1 MILFLMLLS
10 YLLLKGW
17 QYNPT
22 FNKIILLVGF
32 FWIAYAGF
40 NIFAAPTVL
49 RYQAFPALLS
59 VTFSLLLIDWMAR
72 LMQHLKLQNQ
82 QSKTD
87 SEYTQK
93 AHVV

>member
-1 MILFLMLLS
+1 MLLMLLS
-10 YLLLKGW
+10 YILLKGW

-22 FNKIILLVGF
+22 FNKIILLAGF

-59 VTFSLLLIDWMAR
+59 TTFSLLLIDWMAR
-72 LMQHLKLQNQ
+72 LMQHLKLENQ
-82 QSKTD
+82 QQKPD
-87 SEYTQK
+87 SEYSQK
-93 AHVV
+93 ARVV